1 MPLSSSRA
9 VRGALALLGTTFL
22 LAGCS
27 RGLPVPPP
35 EPQPSGSAYFACANL
50 KAQLPERVL
59 GNGTTATTP
68 WSSLTTAWGDP
79 AIVLRCGVPAPAAL
93 TPTSQLITIDGV
105 DWFPEQLERGY
116 LFTTYGLSLNV
127 EVAVPSAYSPEADAL
142 TEISA
147 SIAETIPAASPPP
160 SP

>member
-9 VRGALALLGTTFL
+9 VRGALALLGTSFL

-27 RGLPVPPP
+27 RGLPVAPP

-105 DWFPEQLERGY
+105 DWFPEQLSDGY
-116 LFTTYGLSLNV
+116 RFTSDGRAADV
-127 EVAVPSAYSPEADAL
+127 EVRVPGRYAPEVNPLVDLAAAMKKADPV
-142 TEISA
+142 EGS
-147 SIAETIPAASPPP
+147 
-160 SP
+160 